1 MATMIL
7 LGLLGAVIAAIVGT
21 FWYSGATPMG
31 KWHMQY
37 LGFDKLSPEE
47 MKQKIAEVKPKM
59 PLSYATQLLLSFI
72 TSLFIVF
79 VASRTG
85 SMVYGYVAVIWL
97 AFIVP
102 NIGSSLLWS
111 NCDRALVWKKFFSD
125 SLSNLVTY
133 LLIAW
138 VVLLII

>member
-1 MATMIL
+1 MIL

-21 FWYSGATPMG
+21 LWYSGATPMG

-47 MKQKIAEVKPKM
+47 MKQKIAEAKPKM

>member
-1 MATMIL
+1 MIL

>member
-1 MATMIL
+1 MMYFELARY
-7 LGLLGAVIAAIVGT
+7 
-21 FWYSGATPMG
+21 F
-31 KWHMQY
+31 
-37 LGFDKLSPEE
+37 
-47 MKQKIAEVKPKM
+47 
-59 PLSYATQLLLSFI
+59 LLSI
-72 TSLFIVF
+72 VIVF